1 MSEANI
7 QYLIAR
13 LERVIELIESGDK
26 HMAVAKIL
34 ADISALRAML
44 PKAPKVK
51 AGEL

>member
-7 QYLIAR
+7 KYLIVR
-13 LERVIELIESGDK
+13 LYSVIELIAIGDK

-44 PKAPKVK
+44 PKQTPTEETK
-51 AGEL
+51 